1 MEIDF
6 KNVVNDIVGVVC
18 RSILLI
24 KLIKKNIVDFTRM
37 DFFQRDQFS
46 NVIGSRI
53 CDSSIGP
60 YKIETTNSLI
70 CLLQVFL

>member
-24 KLIKKNIVDFTRM
+24 KLIEKIIVDFTRM
-37 DFFQRDQFS
+37 DFFQK
-46 NVIGSRI
+46 GSI
-53 CDSSIGP
+53 FKC
-60 YKIETTNSLI
+60 YWFKNL
-70 CLLQVFL
+70 